1 MYERIKRLCRMADKS
16 LDKVGEEA
24 GLGKG
29 SIRNWR
35 DCVPNIDAV
44 AAVCRVLGVTL
55 NDVYYGEE
63 Q

>member
-1 MYERIKRLCRMADKS
+1 MANKS